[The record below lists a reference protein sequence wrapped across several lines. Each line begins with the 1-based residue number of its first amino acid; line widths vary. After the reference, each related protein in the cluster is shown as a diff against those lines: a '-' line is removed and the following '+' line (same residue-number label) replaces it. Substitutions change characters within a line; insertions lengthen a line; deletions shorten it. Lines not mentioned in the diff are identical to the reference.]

1 LPLRRYLAVLVC
13 LLVLVLSGCGE
24 SEYERTYRMA
34 KELSQKGPLTD
45 TEYVRRLE
53 TADELLEQVT
63 AVKIRA
69 SERHLYVLQRLL
81 DHYENL
87 EMWNKA
93 VPVAERLTRLQPT
106 NENWYRHLGRIHSTL
121 SQVDKSHI
129 EPAERAFRTALELN
143 PNSVRASSGLGL
155 LYAFHAEE
163 IEKGRKF
170 LRRAAYD
177 QKITVRNRP
186 HVQDARFALG
196 KLEFQNGRLS
206 EAQEAF
212 ESILDMESIPK
223 EARFLALQN
232 LGDVHRSRGA
242 TELAKQFYHRAY
254 EIEPTD
260 SQIRSRL
267 RNLGVTVEDRF
278 NRFE

>member
-1 LPLRRYLAVLVC
+1 MLYKRTFAVLSC
-13 LLVLVLSGCGE
+13 LFVVALTGCGE
-24 SEYERTYRMA
+24 SEYERTYRVA

-45 TEYVRRLE
+45 TEYVQRLE

-63 AVKIRA
+63 SVKIRA

-81 DHYENL
+81 GHYENL

-106 NENWYRHLGRIHSTL
+106 NEEWHRHLGRIHSTL
-121 SQVDKSHI
+121 SRTDESHV

-143 PNSVRASSGLGL
+143 PDSIRANYGLGL
-155 LYAFHAEE
+155 LYGFHADEVQR
-163 IEKGRKF
+163 GRKF
-170 LRRAAYD
+170 LRRAAYE
-177 QKITVRNRP
+177 QNVTVKNRP
-186 HVQDARFALG
+186 HVVDARFALG
-196 KLEFQNGRLS
+196 KLEFEKG
-206 EAQEAF
+206 ETAAAQEAF
-212 ESILDMESIPK
+212 ESILEMESISR
-223 EARFLALQN
+223 EARFLALKN
-232 LGDVHRSRGA
+232 IGDVHRSRNA
-242 TELAKQFYHRAY
+242 TELAKQSYHKAY